1 MKKLIIGNWKLNPT
15 SLAEAK
21 KLQIKIRQKISGLR
35 NVQVAICPPTVY
47 LSALSTGRAK
57 AVLAL
62 GAQEVFW
69 QADGAYT
76 GQTSPLALK
85 DLGANL
91 VIIGHSEQ
99 RALGETDDLV
109 NQKIKAVLD
118 YGLRPLLCVGE
129 KERDDSGHYLAQIK
143 RQLEDGLDKV
153 PKKAPDKL
161 IIAYEPVWAIG
172 KNALG
177 VETPEG
183 FLQHALFI
191 RKTLSVMFG
200 QKEAAKIPILY
211 GGSVSIKNAE
221 TFLRQ
226 GQADGLLV
234 GRESLDSVNFSAIA
248 KLVNQNK

>member
-15 SLAEAK
+15 SLTEAK
-21 KLQIKIRQKISGLR
+21 KLQVKIRQKISSLR
-35 NVQVAICPPTVY
+35 NVNVAVCPPTAY
-47 LSALSTGRAK
+47 LSVLSPGRAK
-57 AVLAL
+57 SALGL

-69 QADGAYT
+69 QAAGAYT

-85 DLGANL
+85 DLRVAY
-91 VIIGHSEQ
+91 VIVGHSEQ

-109 NQKIKAVLD
+109 NQKIKAALD
-118 YGLRPLLCVGE
+118 YGLRPILCVGE

-153 PKKAPDKL
+153 PKKTPENL
-161 IIAYEPVWAIG
+161 VIAYEPVWAIG
-172 KNALG
+172 KDALG

-191 RKTLSVMFG
+191 RKTLSAMFG
-200 QKEAAKIPILY
+200 QKEATRIPILY
-211 GGSVSIKNAE
+211 GGSVSLKNADS
-221 TFLRQ
+221 FLRQ

-234 GRESLDSVNFSAIA
+234 GRESLDPVNFSAIA
-248 KLVNQNK
+248 KLANSLK

>member
-21 KLQIKIRQKISGLR
+21 KIQAKIRSKISALR
-35 NVQVAICPPTVY
+35 NVNVVISPPTIY
-47 LSALSTGRAK
+47 LSALAPGRTK
-57 AVLAL
+57 AVLGL

-69 QADGAYT
+69 QASGAYT

-85 DLGANL
+85 DLRVGF

-99 RALGETDDLV
+99 RALGESDELI
-109 NQKIKAVLD
+109 NQKLKAVLD
-118 YGLRPLLCVGE
+118 YGLRPILCVGE

-153 PKKAPDKL
+153 PKKTPENL
-161 IIAYEPVWAIG
+161 VIAYEPVWAIG
-172 KNALG
+172 KEATG

-191 RKTLSVMFG
+191 RKTLSSMFG
-200 QKEAAKIPILY
+200 QKEATRIPILY
-211 GGSVSIKNAE
+211 GGSVILKNAE
-221 TFLRQ
+221 SFLKA

-234 GRESLDSVNFSAIA
+234 GRESLDPVNFSTIV
-248 KLVNQNK
+248 KLANLIK